1 MLTTTVRELWVL
13 QALCGAESMPL
24 GLQPLKPYIPVA
36 HSDLVVETDMGRQ
49 PITATAEYDSL
60 RRAGVIDER
69 GQVDAVV
76 RDWMT
81 VLSKPDREVMLRI
94 RTPDQPADDEHGATV
109 FERSLVICRH
119 QNRYMAM
126 GARYGDE
133 IVIGGVGEA
142 QAPHR
147 QIELMLPILIPA
159 FGEGEAADIDGAN
172 VLKDQLEQS
181 VLAGLPGGPEGIARA
196 LTSCGLSSWDVQV
209 VSAVTRLEDSA
220 MAVVVVIDYGIDMR
234 VHPRVLTVA
243 DTEYGRL
250 SFTTSTGADGKQWMS
265 IFPTTATA
273 LEHDL
278 TELLS
283 LPQLA

>member
-1 MLTTTVRELWVL
+1 
-13 QALCGAESMPL
+13 MPL

-36 HSDLVVETDMGRQ
+36 HGDLVVETDMGRQ

-69 GQVDAVV
+69 GDVDAVV

-94 RTPDQPADDEHGATV
+94 RTPDQLADDDNGATV

-159 FGEGEAADIDGAN
+159 FGEGEAADIDG
-172 VLKDQLEQS
+172 
-181 VLAGLPGGPEGIARA
+181 
-196 LTSCGLSSWDVQV
+196 
-209 VSAVTRLEDSA
+209 
-220 MAVVVVIDYGIDMR
+220 
-234 VHPRVLTVA
+234 
-243 DTEYGRL
+243 
-250 SFTTSTGADGKQWMS
+250 
-265 IFPTTATA
+265 
-273 LEHDL
+273 
-278 TELLS
+278 
-283 LPQLA
+283 